1 MVESEDG
8 LLVSSKI
15 LYLWQRVDLFLLQEI
30 LGHDSVPV
38 LFSVLED
45 FFLRSKIIILTKT

>member
-45 FFLRSKIIILTKT
+45 FFFKK